1 VVKGTAN
8 PDGPFSRGAQK
19 GAAYVYRRSPTSGL
33 WYEEAKLFL
42 DDGLATDRYGWQ
54 VMALG
59 DDVTND
65 IVVVSAPGRNGE
77 QGSVYVYTYTES
89 EERWS

>member
-1 VVKGTAN
+1 
-8 PDGPFSRGAQK
+8 GPFSRGAQK

-54 VMALG
+54 VREILCIRG
-59 DDVTND
+59 DT
-65 IVVVSAPGRNGE
+65 
-77 QGSVYVYTYTES
+77 
-89 EERWS
+89 